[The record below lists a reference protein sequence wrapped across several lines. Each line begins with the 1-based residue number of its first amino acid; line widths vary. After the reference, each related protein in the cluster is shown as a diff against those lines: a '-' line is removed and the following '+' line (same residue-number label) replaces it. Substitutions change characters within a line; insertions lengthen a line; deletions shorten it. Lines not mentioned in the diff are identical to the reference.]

1 MQVYLS
7 LSTYTGLFLFNVSG
21 YFTHRHKLRMFL
33 HERFRDC
40 EKCNGNCFPH
50 LLTESLNCKW
60 WSTSPRPDTAQ
71 SKNYRTFAA
80 NRTYFQ
86 DDQTYRFSGSCPGA
100 PVSCL
105 YQKHSLQATEI
116 IRDAT
121 GNSGDGL
128 QKIVFPFREK
138 IFCFFIVFQTRIYV
152 PCFISNY
159 TQLAD
164 CYMKLST
171 WAAQHR
177 VWHTKIMIALLTV
190 KFWKPATKCS

>member
-21 YFTHRHKLRMFL
+21 YFTHRYKLRMFL

-86 DDQTYRFSGSCPGA
+86 DDQTYRFSGSCPGS

-128 QKIVFPFREK
+128 QKLCFHFGKKYFVFLLYFKQEFMYLVLFQITLNLLIV
-138 IFCFFIVFQTRIYV
+138 IWNFQHELRNTGFDT
-152 PCFISNY
+152 P
-159 TQLAD
+159 
-164 CYMKLST
+164 KLWSHCL
-171 WAAQHR
+171 Q
-177 VWHTKIMIALLTV
+177 
-190 KFWKPATKCS
+190 